1 MPTYNFYDSELDEEF
16 EMFMK
21 IAEREEYL
29 KENPHIK
36 PVVSAPV
43 LISGTTVIN
52 KVPEGFKEVL
62 SRVAEAHP
70 ESAVGDRY
78 GKKSIKNIRTK
89 NIVNRHYEKT
99 KKN

>member
-36 PVVSAPV
+36 PVVCAPV
-43 LISGTTVIN
+43 LI
-52 KVPEGFKEVL
+52 
-62 SRVAEAHP
+62 
-70 ESAVGDRY
+70 
-78 GKKSIKNIRTK
+78 
-89 NIVNRHYEKT
+89 
-99 KKN
+99 